1 MRKALLYMTLPICL
15 LGACASGKGSV
26 DDDDD
31 GVDIGDADDVADL
44 CEGAEPELITLSV
57 SFPAPSSGCDFGE
70 DGNLEENNGYVTARL
85 EQSDSLELPDDVVIC
100 DVAFDFAGINGGE
113 GTPMVYDDHF
123 IFAFNGVVL
132 AASDANLVGLLPD
145 DEELY
150 YSYEWDSIV
159 GTDMA
164 YSDVQTYCLGE
175 DAGLASCDIP
185 QPETNGVMS
194 LDFEPDVVNELAF
207 RAIEAGAYEFTF
219 VTMGDNDRSDCYHED
234 FEFEV
239 EIPYVQL

>member
-1 MRKALLYMTLPICL
+1 MTIPLV
-15 LGACASGKGSV
+15 ACGSGKGSV

-31 GVDIGDADDVADL
+31 DGIDIGDAGDVADL
-44 CEGAEPELITLSV
+44 CEESEPEVVTLSV
-57 SFPAPSSGCDFGE
+57 SFPAPSSGCAFGE
-70 DGNLEENNGYVTARL
+70 DGNLEAENGYVTARL
-85 EQSDSLELPDDVVIC
+85 EQTDALELPEDVVIC
-100 DVAFDFAGINGGE
+100 DVAFDFAGINGGQ

-145 DEELY
+145 DEGLY
-150 YSYEWDSIV
+150 HTYDWDPIV
-159 GTDMA
+159 GTTMA
-164 YSDVQTYCLGE
+164 YTDVPTYCLGE

-185 QPETNGVMS
+185 QPETNGIMS

-207 RAIEAGAYEFTF
+207 RAIEAGTYEFSF
-219 VTMGDNDRSDCYHED
+219 VTMGDNDGSDCSHED

-239 EIPYVQL
+239 EIPYVAL